1 MYSYG
6 MFPLINQPTR
16 ITINSQTTIDNIF
29 ISNLEHIRVSGILT
43 IDITD
48 HLPIFTIIK
57 NDVLKDRKDK
67 IIYKRVV
74 KDTHLVAFRQAL
86 IKVNWELIFRI
97 HKNNGQ
103 DLFTAFYNLIK
114 YYFNLIFPVKE
125 FKIKTKKK
133 MSLNLGLMLI
143 YKP

>member
-1 MYSYG
+1 MKNLNIMCDDIEALFVKLIYNCKQYVIGTVYRPPSANFEIFYVHMDTILNNLTTAKARNMSIYLMGDYNLNIDNYGIDNCVTNFVNLVYSYG

-57 NDVLKDRKDK
+57 K
-67 IIYKRVV
+67 
-74 KDTHLVAFRQAL
+74 
-86 IKVNWELIFRI
+86 
-97 HKNNGQ
+97 
-103 DLFTAFYNLIK
+103 
-114 YYFNLIFPVKE
+114 
-125 FKIKTKKK
+125 
-133 MSLNLGLMLI
+133 
-143 YKP
+143 